1 MTDTATPGSVPPYI
15 SFGTLLNQLE
25 RMEREGVPSRIDP
38 SYLSGMAGG
47 TRSQFKV
54 ALRSLGLIDEDSRT
68 TEILVRLAK
77 NPDQRTELLADIL
90 RKEFP
95 DLAALNGNA
104 TRGELE
110 EIMAAHGLSNP
121 DTRRKA
127 MSFYVQAA
135 TYAGFSLSPHLKAA
149 KTAGS
154 GASGQPRS
162 RPSRKRTA
170 SPPRAA
176 RAAAA
181 TPAAPADEM
190 ADMRR
195 TYFDLLISK
204 AKESTSDDYGL
215 LDRIERLVGITDAD
229 TDKD

>member
-15 SFGTLLNQLE
+15 AFGTLINQLE

-38 SYLSGMAGG
+38 SYLTNMAGG

-54 ALRSLGLIDEDSRT
+54 CLRSLGLIDEDSFT
-68 TEILVRLAK
+68 TEALVRLAK
-77 NPDQRTELLADIL
+77 NPGQRPELLADIL
-90 RKEFP
+90 RSKYPE
-95 DLAALNGNA
+95 LTALNGNA
-104 TRGELE
+104 TRGQLE
-110 EIMAAHGLSNP
+110 EIMAGYGLANA

-127 MSFYVQAA
+127 MTFYVQAA
-135 TYAGFSLSPHLKAA
+135 TYAGFTLSPHLQPA

-154 GASGQPRS
+154 RPPGQTQGRS

-170 SPPRAA
+170 APPRAA
-176 RAAAA
+176 AP
-181 TPAAPADEM
+181 TSPADET

-195 TYFDLLISK
+195 AYFDLLISK
-204 AKESTSDDYGL
+204 AKESTSDDSGL

>member
-1 MTDTATPGSVPPYI
+1 MTDTTTPGSVPPYI
-15 SFGTLLNQLE
+15 SFGTLLNVIE

-38 SYLSGMAGG
+38 SYLANMAGG

-54 ALRSLGLIDEDSRT
+54 CLRSLGLIDEDSRT
-68 TEILVRLAK
+68 TETLVRLAK
-77 NPDQRTELLADIL
+77 NPGERPELLAGIL
-90 RKEFP
+90 RGQFP

-110 EIMAAHGLSNP
+110 EIMAAYGLSNA

-127 MSFYVQAA
+127 MTFYVQAA
-135 TYAGFSLSPHLKAA
+135 TYAGFTLSPHLRPARTAA
-149 KTAGS
+149 S
-154 GASGQPRS
+154 RPSGQPQARS

-170 SPPRAA
+170 PPPRAA
-176 RAAAA
+176 
-181 TPAAPADEM
+181 AAPASPSDEA

-195 TYFDLLISK
+195 AYFDLLISK
-204 AKESTSDDYGL
+204 AKESTTDDSGL
-215 LDRIERLVGITDAD
+215 LDRIERLVRITDAD